1 MCFPL
6 LGLVEVETFASE
18 VAAIVNAGGFLAVAK
33 QNVAIP
39 VSQFQ
44 LNGDKLVLP
53 GATRDS
59 LKAAPE
65 FEYAN

>member
-1 MCFPL
+1 MCSPVGKALSTRLPISISYFSALEGQMPPHL
-6 LGLVEVETFASE
+6 
-18 VAAIVNAGGFLAVAK
+18 
-33 QNVAIP
+33 VAIP

-53 GATRDS
+53 GATKDA